1 MKEFLIKVIMFSIA
15 ILLFK
20 TFGYF
25 SGVSLETFLIS
36 YLVWIEIEKIV
47 EKETK

>member
-1 MKEFLIKVIMFSIA
+1 MKKFLTKIAAYSLVIIIF
-15 ILLFK
+15 
-20 TFGYF
+20 
-25 SGVSLETFLIS
+25 VSFTHLYDIGLETLLIS